1 MKKRIVLL
9 LTLVISLF
17 IFSSRV
23 EAAKELT
30 CVYKGGLQDGSKMLV
45 QNSNGELFAFIN
57 YDDKIDVDDPEWYD
71 PLSTEGNKISIDFHS
86 SVSSSRF
93 DESGYLLSCPSY
105 AQKLQTVWNKS
116 GYTYK
121 FSFSDKDTGL
131 FVFDYDFA
139 DELYELPSLD
149 VYTSFT
155 SDKFDEYNQIIANT
169 EWSGQCEYYSSG
181 DDDKITLYFNK
192 ERYLLINESDLI
204 YSSTAKFTLSQL
216 WDVVNDLNVCPV
228 RLYELN
234 ALPTANLVDNFY
246 FNYYLD
252 ASEGGREYVCS
263 GDACNEKIG
272 FVEPEE
278 PEIVI
283 DDCADLFGEEL
294 LKKINDFMDIFKIVV
309 PILLVAFGIV
319 DFTKAVFSS
328 NENEMTKSQKTF
340 FKRILAAI
348 LVFIAPIFIN
358 LILSLANEAW
368 ENISPDTC
376 IKQDK

>member
-1 MKKRIVLL
+1 MKKKICLL
-9 LTLVISLF
+9 LTFIIALF
-17 IFSSRV
+17 MFSGKV

-57 YDDKIDVDDPEWYD
+57 YDDKTDIDDPEWYD
-71 PLSTEGNKISIDFHS
+71 PLSTEGNELSITFHS

-93 DESGYLLSCPSY
+93 DENGYLLSCPLY
-105 AQKLQTVWNKS
+105 GQKLETSWNKK

-121 FSFSDKDTGL
+121 FSFSDKDTSW
-131 FVFDYDFA
+131 FVLDYDRA
-139 DELYELPSLD
+139 NELYKLPSLD

-155 SDKFDEYNQIIANT
+155 RDKLDEYNQIIENT
-169 EWSGQCEYYSSG
+169 EWSGQCEYYASG
-181 DDDKITLYFNK
+181 DDDKITLYFNE
-192 ERYLLINESDLI
+192 ERYLLINKSDLI
-204 YSSTAKFTLSQL
+204 YSSTAKFTLSEL

-228 RLYELN
+228 RLYETN
-234 ALPTANLVDNFY
+234 ALPTANLTDNFY

-252 ASEGGREYVCS
+252 ASEGGREYVCT
-263 GDACNEKIG
+263 GTFCNEKIG
-272 FVEPEE
+272 FIEPEE
-278 PEIVI
+278 PDIVI

-294 LKKINDFMDIFKIVV
+294 LNKINDFMDIFKIVV

-328 NENEMTKSQKTF
+328 NENEMAKSQKTF

-358 LILSLANEAW
+358 LILSLANEVW
-368 ENISPDTC
+368 GNISPDTC